1 MYAIKYYLEKYKIHI
16 IVFTIILITLLT
28 YLLYFNFSKR
38 NKREEVIEIENKE
51 SVELLSVDTSIEDEE
66 IEDIENTDIKK
77 VKVDVKGMVK
87 MPGVYEIDENS
98 RVIDA
103 INISGGLIDGANT
116 SYINLSKKVT
126 DEMIIIVYSNEE
138 IESFKEDKKE
148 IIYVEKECECPDNI
162 NDACISENKESDKT
176 VNTKENTDNL
186 VSINSGTKEEL
197 MTLDGIG
204 ESKAQAIIDYRLKNG
219 NFLNLEDLM
228 NVSGIGEKAYSKIKD
243 NIKL

>member
-28 YLLYFNFSKR
+28 YLLYFNFNKR
-38 NKREEVIEIENKE
+38 NKNEEVIKIENKE
-51 SVELLSVDTSIEDEE
+51 SVELLSIDTSIEDEE
-66 IEDIENTDIKK
+66 IDEIENTDIKK

-103 INISGGLIDGANT
+103 INISGGLIEGANT

-138 IESFKEDKKE
+138 IESFKENNKE

-162 NDACISENKESDKT
+162 NDACISEDKETNINKEES
-176 VNTKENTDNL
+176 TDNL
-186 VSINSGTKEEL
+186 VSINTGTKEEL

>member
-1 MYAIKYYLEKYKIHI
+1 
-16 IVFTIILITLLT
+16 
-28 YLLYFNFSKR
+28 
-38 NKREEVIEIENKE
+38 
-51 SVELLSVDTSIEDEE
+51 
-66 IEDIENTDIKK
+66 
-77 VKVDVKGMVK
+77 

-103 INISGGLIDGANT
+103 INISGGLIEGANT

-138 IESFKEDKKE
+138 IESFKENNKE

-162 NDACISENKESDKT
+162 NDACISEDKETNINKEES
-176 VNTKENTDNL
+176 TDNL
-186 VSINSGTKEEL
+186 VSINTGTKEEL